1 MKKEFTTT
9 DSSVVKGVAILCLL
23 FYHLFEH
30 AERVTTMQVD
40 YRPFSLDSFLLFSS
54 FGNICVAIFVFLSA
68 YGIAKGIRDKEQAG
82 EQITL
87 TQMFAMSCVR
97 YIKLTANF
105 LAMFISVN
113 LLWFSKFDYVGLY
126 GRGWQGGLYTLLDAT
141 GLSGLFKTFTIN
153 QTWWYMELAIVIV
166 FIAPLLY
173 LAIKK
178 LGYYALPLAVL
189 LPVMVDLTFD
199 IKRYYFVMV
208 FGVAAVVLGWFEKS
222 FSMKCP
228 VFIQVIVGILL
239 LIGSVFFR
247 QNYVVYTEFAYL
259 VDAPIAFLVA
269 WFGAAMLAPLPI
281 IGKALGFLGKH
292 SMNIYFVHTFFYM
305 AIYQKF
311 IYSFKYAGLI
321 FIVLLGVCLI
331 YSLVLE
337 GIKRLCGFQKLMKY
351 IRSKAEG
358 GFAK

>member
-1 MKKEFTTT
+1 MKKEFTRT

-40 YRPFSLDSFLLFSS
+40 YRPFSLESFLLFSS
-54 FGNICVAIFVFLSA
+54 FGNICVAIFVFLSS
-68 YGIAKGIRDKEQAG
+68 YGIAKGICEKERNGQ
-82 EQITL
+82 QITFVQL
-87 TQMFAMSCVR
+87 FQMACGR
-97 YIKLTANF
+97 YIKLTINF

-113 LLWFSKFDYVGLY
+113 LLWFYKFDYAGLY
-126 GRGWQGGLYTLLDAT
+126 GRGWQGGLYVLLDAT

-153 QTWWYMELAIVIV
+153 QTWWYMELAIVIIFV
-166 FIAPLLY
+166 VPLLY
-173 LAIKK
+173 LVVKK

-189 LPVMVDLTFD
+189 LPVVVDLTFD
-199 IKRYYFVMV
+199 IKRYYFVML

-228 VFIQVIVGILL
+228 LAIQAVVGVVLL
-239 LIGSVFFR
+239 VGSVFFR

-259 VDAPIAFLVA
+259 VDAPIALLVS
-269 WFGAAMLAPLPI
+269 WFSARMLASLPV
-281 IGKALGFLGKH
+281 IGKVLGFFGKH

-321 FIVLLGVCLI
+321 FLVLLGVCLV
-331 YSLVLE
+331 YSVILE
-337 GIKRLCGFQKLMKY
+337 GVKKFCGVRKLTSFLVEK
-351 IRSKAEG
+351 ISK
-358 GFAK
+358 